1 MAVEPERDPFFE
13 QYRKLI
19 GRRVVGIVKSPARR
33 LMRELYGL
41 TFDDRTVAW
50 VMCDPEGNG
59 PGFLEIEGGAGG

>member
-19 GRRVVGIVKSPARR
+19 GRRVVGVVKSPARR
-33 LMRELYGL
+33 TMRELYGL
-41 TFDDRTVAW
+41 AFDDRTVAW

-59 PGFLEIEGGAGG
+59 PGFLEIKTGT